1 VARLAPFF
9 SNRLMGAV
17 REGIRRRSAFF
28 GSALEPLDGS
38 SPGTAFVPLL
48 IVGREHYQEKWMPT
62 PTGSWLESLKLG
74 FLQRE
79 VGLDSVVALTGA
91 ADGSQQLIVYR
102 MKPESVRQFPPAI
115 LWIPESLLLS
125 RAVTNDDVLEVSR
138 DGVGFFVSQAGAS
151 QVKGGLLQ
159 SAERYAYA
167 VGLPDGAVRQIIS
180 REHLVDALWSGLTSI
195 SYRDWPLLMKPGLG
209 GELVRR
215 LKPVAIW
222 SCFLLM
228 AYWAAVSVYLEG
240 MIRFR
245 SSQIEGLGAQVETL
259 IERDR
264 SNDRLASE
272 RNALLQID
280 SANAGFLRVWE
291 TVGAVWKLGGAVDNV
306 KRGADNTVVISG
318 SAPVATDVVV
328 AVSAIAGVSSVRFVS
343 PVVQGGRGEIF
354 SIQYTMVDP

>member
-1 VARLAPFF
+1 
-9 SNRLMGAV
+9 
-17 REGIRRRSAFF
+17 
-28 GSALEPLDGS
+28 
-38 SPGTAFVPLL
+38 
-48 IVGREHYQEKWMPT
+48 
-62 PTGSWLESLKLG
+62 
-74 FLQRE
+74 
-79 VGLDSVVALTGA
+79 
-91 ADGSQQLIVYR
+91 
-102 MKPESVRQFPPAI
+102 
-115 LWIPESLLLS
+115 
-125 RAVTNDDVLEVSR
+125 
-138 DGVGFFVSQAGAS
+138 
-151 QVKGGLLQ
+151 
-159 SAERYAYA
+159 
-167 VGLPDGAVRQIIS
+167 
-180 REHLVDALWSGLTSI
+180 
-195 SYRDWPLLMKPGLG
+195 
-209 GELVRR
+209 
-215 LKPVAIW
+215 
-222 SCFLLM
+222 
-228 AYWAAVSVYLEG
+228 